1 MRNLPEMEALR
12 LAIYFEETGA
22 YLRKKRKEQ
31 ESGMGGSGHYTETE
45 RVELYIGD
53 DEEDE

>member
-1 MRNLPEMEALR
+1 MRDLPELEAYR

-22 YLRKKRKEQ
+22 YLHKKRKEQ
-31 ESGMGGSGHYTETE
+31 ESGMSGNGSYAADE